1 MNMPKDAIPRTGKEQ
16 VAADRIAGALMGAF
30 IGDALGLGP
39 QWYYDLDEMRRVYG
53 EWISGYR
60 DPQAGRY
67 HAGLRAG
74 DLSQNG
80 FIMKL
85 LL

>member
-1 MNMPKDAIPRTGKEQ
+1 
-16 VAADRIAGALMGAF
+16 
-30 IGDALGLGP
+30 
-39 QWYYDLDEMRRVYG
+39 MRRVYG